1 LRAFGNVYAVPIE
14 QMDIWVEEAKLSF
27 NSCQCGEM
35 FEVFLQTVAVRV
47 NFVLRQ
53 AYSTRRTGDRSDEG
67 EDGGTVE
74 LDTSSA
80 IGWIGAG
87 RMGGEMIGRLL
98 DAGYQVSVYNRTR
111 SKADALVGRGAKVVE
126 SVADLSECDAIF
138 VTVSSS
144 EDFIEVMLGDEGLLS
159 GTSMPR
165 VIVDS
170 STVAVEASERV
181 REAVVARGA
190 MLLASPVS
198 GNPQVAAAGKLTMA
212 VSGPPEAY
220 EAVAP
225 LLDAIG
231 NGSTYVGEGDLARL
245 VKLCHNLFLGVV
257 MQSVSEITVLA
268 ERGGVDRVT
277 FLSYLNKSVMGS
289 MFTGYKAPAVVNL
302 DFEPTF
308 TSKLLRKDFDLGLAA
323 ARALEV
329 PMPVAGLVHQIVQ
342 QLVGQGYGD
351 DDFAT
356 LIKLVAQ
363 GANLELASENALVD
377 DGLS

>member
-1 LRAFGNVYAVPIE
+1 MTTQEGLIH
-14 QMDIWVEEAKLSF
+14 QMGVKT
-27 NSCQCGEM
+27 GE
-35 FEVFLQTVAVRV
+35 
-47 NFVLRQ
+47 
-53 AYSTRRTGDRSDEG
+53 
-67 EDGGTVE
+67 TVE

-87 RMGGEMIGRLL
+87 RMGSEMIGRLL
-98 DAGYQVSVYNRTR
+98 QAGYQVSVYNRTR
-111 SKADALVGRGAKVVE
+111 SKADALVQRGAKVVE
-126 SVADLSECDAIF
+126 AVADLSSCDAVF

-144 EDFIEVMLGDEGLLS
+144 DDFIEVMLGDEGLLS
-159 GTSMPR
+159 RASIPR
-165 VIVDS
+165 VVVDS

-181 REAVVARGA
+181 REAITARGS

-198 GNPQVAAAGKLTMA
+198 GNPRVAAAGKLTMA
-212 VSGPPEAY
+212 VSGPLEAY
-220 EAVAP
+220 EMVAP
-225 LLDAIG
+225 LLNSIG
-231 NGSTYVGEGDLARL
+231 NGSTYVGDGDLARL
-245 VKLCHNLFLGVV
+245 AKLCHNLFLGVV
-257 MQSVSEITVLA
+257 MQSVAEITVLA
-268 ERGGVDRVT
+268 ERGGIDRST

-289 MFTGYKAPAVVNL
+289 MFTGYKTPAVVNL

-329 PMPVAGLVHQIVQ
+329 PMPVAGLVHQLVQ
-342 QLVGQGYGD
+342 QLVGEGYGD

-363 GANLELASENALVD
+363 GANLELVSENAHVD

>member
-1 LRAFGNVYAVPIE
+1 
-14 QMDIWVEEAKLSF
+14 M
-27 NSCQCGEM
+27 
-35 FEVFLQTVAVRV
+35 
-47 NFVLRQ
+47 
-53 AYSTRRTGDRSDEG
+53 
-67 EDGGTVE
+67 E
-74 LDTSSA
+74 LDTTST

-87 RMGGEMIGRLL
+87 RMGSEMIGRLL

-111 SKADALVGRGAKVVE
+111 AKASALLDRGAKIVE
-126 SVADLSECDAIF
+126 SVGDLSAADAVF

-144 EDFIEVMLGDEGLLS
+144 EDFVEVMLGDEGLLS
-159 GTSMPR
+159 RLSIPS
-165 VIVDS
+165 VVVDS
-170 STVAVEASERV
+170 STVAVEASEKV
-181 REAVVARGA
+181 REAVRARGS
-190 MLLASPVS
+190 MLLAAPVS
-198 GNPQVAAAGKLTMA
+198 GNPRVAAAGKLTMA
-212 VSGPPEAY
+212 VSGPAEAY
-220 EAVAP
+220 KMVAP

-231 NGSTYVGEGDLARL
+231 NGSTYVGDGDLARL

-268 ERGGVDRVT
+268 ERGGVNRAT

-329 PMPVAGLVHQIVQ
+329 PMPVAGLVHQLVQ
-342 QLVGQGYGD
+342 QLVGEGYGD

-363 GANLELASENALVD
+363 GAHLQLVSENVQVN

>member
-1 LRAFGNVYAVPIE
+1 MLRWPW
-14 QMDIWVEEAKLSF
+14 DTS
-27 NSCQCGEM
+27 
-35 FEVFLQTVAVRV
+35 
-47 NFVLRQ
+47 
-53 AYSTRRTGDRSDEG
+53 RTGDPPDKG
-67 EDGGTVE
+67 EDGERVE
-74 LDTSSA
+74 LDTTST

-87 RMGGEMIGRLL
+87 RMGSEMIGRLL

-111 SKADALVGRGAKVVE
+111 AKASALLDRGAKIVE
-126 SVADLSECDAIF
+126 SVGDLSAADAVF

-144 EDFIEVMLGDEGLLS
+144 EDFVEVMLGDEGLLS
-159 GTSMPR
+159 RLSIPS
-165 VIVDS
+165 VVVDS
-170 STVAVEASERV
+170 STVAVEASEKV
-181 REAVVARGA
+181 REAVRARGS
-190 MLLASPVS
+190 MLLAAPVS
-198 GNPQVAAAGKLTMA
+198 GNPRVAAAGKLTMA
-212 VSGPPEAY
+212 VSGPAEAY
-220 EAVAP
+220 KMVAP

-231 NGSTYVGEGDLARL
+231 NGSTYVGDGDLARL

-268 ERGGVDRVT
+268 ERGGVNRAT

-329 PMPVAGLVHQIVQ
+329 PMPVAGLVHQLVQ
-342 QLVGQGYGD
+342 QLVGEGYGD

-363 GANLELASENALVD
+363 GAHLQLVSENVQVN